1 MKKPKSPAPLKFF
14 VPLWNFAL
22 KVQVGIQ
29 KELRNSL
36 CRPEGP
42 PSLFTSP
49 FTLELGSCSPQFSKS
64 AIFCLASLFIC
75 YGLKCAIRQEL
86 GDCRFH
92 SIKLGDGRVYF
103 IESSEIVE
111 FILLVCDS
119 ISQRLLPL
127 ALCSPTFENSI
138 YLPPLPPPHFPSCLL
153 QWMNRSVDIYSCTLS
168 FKDFFSF
175 K

>member
-1 MKKPKSPAPLKFF
+1 MFSRSFCSLDNEKTQVSSSLEILCTF
-14 VPLWNFAL
+14 VEFAL

-42 PSLFTSP
+42 PFLFTSP

-75 YGLKCAIRQEL
+75 YGLKCAIRQEF

-138 YLPPLPPPHFPSCLL
+138 YLPPPPPPTFL
-153 QWMNRSVDIYSCTLS
+153 VVYYSE
-168 FKDFFSF
+168 
-175 K
+175 